1 MTRGNACGSKNVTV
15 SQMSQ
20 MDLDIESMIQ
30 GKKGILMRII
40 INNTTLDIYGFICDI
55 CDTVTTLQRE
65 GIFYVTGEKVL
76 SVTACDKNKTHRE
89 FFICRFP
96 PPRCARLNCA
106 SRLHGRKGI
115 FIHCAGPFLS
125 VVLARRAI
133 APRARGGVHQN
144 RTPINKKDKRHE
156 P

>member
-1 MTRGNACGSKNVTV
+1 
-15 SQMSQ
+15 MSQ

-40 INNTTLDIYGFICDI
+40 INNTTLDLYGFICDI

-96 PPRCARLNCA
+96 LSFRLRLRNAFGVLMQRGKIKWFPRDHLLPTKNFLECQHDA
-106 SRLHGRKGI
+106 GRDSEPK
-115 FIHCAGPFLS
+115 AKK
-125 VVLARRAI
+125 
-133 APRARGGVHQN
+133 RGAESSKN
-144 RTPINKKDKRHE
+144 Y
-156 P
+156 